1 MVARRDSAVGEQDPD
16 GAKKTTKAAGGGPAK
31 RSAGAAGK
39 AAGVAASEMAATA
52 KKAAAVKRAASARK
66 AAAPSRKVAAATKK
80 AAAAKK
86 VAASKK
92 AAASKTAAAASRKV
106 AAPSGEA
113 AAIGKKAPAPS
124 KKVAAA
130 SRKAA
135 AATKK
140 VAASKKAAAPK
151 KAAKKSTPAKAVA
164 GKAASASGTPVK
176 STAKK
181 TSASGTPAKA
191 TATKTS
197 ASSAPAKATA
207 RKPTPATPTPA
218 KKSAPAKKAAPAA
231 VTPAKPTPAKATPS
245 KATPSK
251 AAPAKAA
258 PAKAASAKATPS
270 KAAPTKITP
279 AKPPRNESHTA
290 LVRRARRINRE
301 LGEVY
306 PYAHP
311 ELDFENPFQLVVA
324 TVLSAQTTDL
334 RVNQTTPALFG
345 KYPTPEDLAAAN
357 PEEVEEI
364 LRPTGF
370 FRAKTKSVIG
380 LSKALRDDF
389 GGEVPGRLED
399 LVKLPGVGRKTA
411 FVVLGN
417 AFGRPGITVDTHFQR
432 LVRRWQWTDQTE
444 PDKIEAAIGGLFP
457 KSEWTMLS
465 HHVIFHGRR
474 ICHARKPACG
484 ACPIA
489 PLCPAYGEGETDPEK
504 AQKLL
509 KYEKG
514 GFPGQRLNPPQSYLD
529 AGGIPAPPLGAPAP
543 GAVVPGASAPGAPVP
558 ASAGPAPGSP
568 AGKAG

>member
-1 MVARRDSAVGEQDPD
+1 M
-16 GAKKTTKAAGGGPAK
+16 
-31 RSAGAAGK
+31 
-39 AAGVAASEMAATA
+39 
-52 KKAAAVKRAASARK
+52 
-66 AAAPSRKVAAATKK
+66 
-80 AAAAKK
+80 
-86 VAASKK
+86 
-92 AAASKTAAAASRKV
+92 
-106 AAPSGEA
+106 
-113 AAIGKKAPAPS
+113 
-124 KKVAAA
+124 AAA

-140 VAASKKAAAPK
+140 VAVSKKAAAPK

-164 GKAASASGTPVK
+164 GKAA
-176 STAKK
+176 
-181 TSASGTPAKA
+181 
-191 TATKTS
+191 S

-231 VTPAKPTPAKATPS
+231 VTPAKPTPAKATSPKAAS
-245 KATPSK
+245 AKAT
-251 AAPAKAA
+251 

-568 AGKAG
+568 AREAG